1 MEPAARTARTADT
14 ADEAHLAA
22 LGYKQRLNRTM
33 GGFSSFAVSFSFI
46 SVTTGLFANYGFGL
60 NQAGPRFIWTWIIVS
75 VGQFLVAL
83 CFAHLAPRVPVAGY
97 SYQWASKLVSHK
109 FGWFPA
115 WFAIAGWLTGTAG
128 VGYAFAQYFAP
139 YVGIGSTQDTIVL
152 TTIVVLISWLGIQ
165 LLGVR
170 LASRVN
176 NFSVGTEIIGSAI
189 VGLFLLILTL
199 VKHPANVHILTSRA
213 DAAPGSYLAAFAV
226 SGLVGAYTI
235 TGFDGAADLAEETKN
250 PARNIPRAIIST
262 EVVSAVIGLIMLAG
276 FTIAITSLHKTQA
289 SGTPLLYIMQQHLGS
304 FTPVIMTVV
313 FISIYACGLIN
324 LAAISR
330 LVFSLSRDGV
340 LPGSRQLVRLNRN
353 RSPVTSLVVCTVIA
367 CLFTV
372 VAKAEAIIT
381 SVGSIADFTMYFLV
395 IVAGIAATRQLAAPA
410 GAFTLGRWFRPVAI
424 VSLCWLAIAVL
435 ALTVPSVNH
444 PAARNFLVV
453 IALAL
458 LWYGVHIR
466 RMRAPASEI
475 TDEGGG
481 GPQPVTDVTAAPGEH

>member
-1 MEPAARTARTADT
+1 VVVATVSRS
-14 ADEAHLAA
+14 ADEEHLAA
-22 LGYKQRLNRTM
+22 LGYRQRLNRTM

-46 SVTTGLFANYGFGL
+46 SVTTGLFANYAFGL
-60 NQAGPRFIWTWIIVS
+60 NQAGPRFIWTWVIVS

-83 CFAHLAPRVPVAGY
+83 CFAHMAPRVPIAGY

-115 WFAIAGWLTGTAG
+115 WFAIGGWLTGTAG

-139 YVGIGSTQDTIVL
+139 YVGIGGSQLTIVL
-152 TTIVVLISWLGIQ
+152 TTIIVLISWLGIQ

-176 NFSVGTEIIGSAI
+176 NFSVGTEIIGSAV

-199 VKHPANVHILTSRA
+199 VRHPDNVHILTSRA
-213 DAAPGSYLAAFAV
+213 GAAPGSYIAAFAV

-250 PARNIPRAIIST
+250 PGRNIPRAIIST
-262 EVVSAVIGLIMLAG
+262 EVVSAVIGMIMLVG
-276 FTIAITSLHKTQA
+276 FTLAITNLHKTQA

-304 FTPVIMTVV
+304 FTPVVMTIV

-340 LPGSRQLVRLNRN
+340 LPGSRAMVRLNGN
-353 RSPVTSLVVCTVIA
+353 KSPVTSLTVCTVIA
-367 CLFTV
+367 CLFV
-372 VAKAEAIIT
+372 LVAKAESIIT
-381 SVGSIADFTMYFLV
+381 SVGSLSDFTMYFLV
-395 IVAGIAATRQLAAPA
+395 IVAGLAATKKLAAPD
-410 GAFTLGRWFRPVAI
+410 GSFSLGRWFRPIAY
-424 VSLCWLAIAVL
+424 VSLAWLVIAVV
-435 ALTVPSVNH
+435 ALSVPSVNH
-444 PAARNFLVV
+444 LAAKSFLVV
-453 IALAL
+453 IVLAFV
-458 LWYGVHIR
+458 WYGLHIR
-466 RMRAPASEI
+466 RMPKPTSEI
-475 TDEGGG
+475 TE
-481 GPQPVTDVTAAPGEH
+481 TDNAPGAGTVTETEAVQET